1 MRFSLCCFLLLFCSN
16 AYTSAAE
23 PARETPITDADR
35 EHWAYQPL
43 KKPAV
48 PKGKDETGWART
60 PIDAFILEK
69 LERKQISPQR
79 EANRATLLR
88 RVSFDLIGLPPT
100 PDEVAAFAKDAS
112 PDAFERAVE
121 RLLASPHYGERWGQH
136 WLDLARFAETDGFEH
151 DRTRPE
157 AWKYRDW
164 VIRALNRDLGY
175 DEFISLQLAGDELR
189 PGDTDAAI
197 ATMFCLAGPD
207 MPDINDQS
215 LRRHNLLNE
224 MTGTVGSA
232 LMAMQFGCA
241 QCHDHKYDPISQ
253 GDFFR
258 LRAFFDPA
266 VTVKKDQLVRG
277 MFEKTTKPEPS
288 VFYVRGDVTRPGD
301 ELAPA
306 FPRVINASEKKVPAP
321 PDGAKTTQRR
331 AALAKWLTDHEHP
344 LTARVI
350 VNRLWQ
356 HHFGRGLSTT
366 PSDFG
371 IVGEEPSHA
380 ALLDWLAVELIEHDW
395 SLKHVQRLIVTSA
408 VYRQGVRG
416 SEFGVQDGAEKSS
429 ELNPEPRIPNPPPDL
444 FASFPRQRLTAE
456 AVRDAMLAV
465 SGQLNAR
472 AGGPG
477 VMPPLAKEVEITLLG
492 GQWQVSPEPEDH
504 VRRSVYIFARRNL
517 RYPLL
522 EAFDKADPNQ
532 TCAARHVSTT
542 APQAL
547 VMLNSRFSLDTARRL
562 AGKAWQETTDLD
574 RVVERIYLYSLS
586 RLPSD
591 KEQSLARDFLAKQ
604 AALLVAEK
612 RAADGLALPDPQAA
626 GVSAQQAAALVDFC
640 LAILNTSEFVYVE

>member
-1 MRFSLCCFLLLFCSN
+1 MRTRLAIALLLIYGIP
-16 AYTSAAE
+16 ALAAD
-23 PARETPITDADR
+23 PPRESPISDTER

-43 KKPAV
+43 KKPSI
-48 PKGKDETGWART
+48 PKVKDEIAWART

-69 LERKQISPQR
+69 LERKNIAPQQD
-79 EANRATLLR
+79 ANKAALLR
-88 RVSFDLIGLPPT
+88 RVTFDLIGLPPT
-100 PDEVAAFAKDAS
+100 PEEVLAFENDQS
-112 PDAFERAVE
+112 PEAFERVVD
-121 RLLASPHYGERWGQH
+121 RLLASPQYGERWGQH
-136 WLDLARFAETDGFEH
+136 WLDLARWAETDGFEH

-175 DEFISLQLAGDELR
+175 DEFIAMQLAGDELR
-189 PGDTDAAI
+189 PDDSDAAV

-207 MPDINDQS
+207 MPDINDQN

-266 VTVKKDQLVRG
+266 VKVKKDQLVRG
-277 MFEKTTKPEPS
+277 MIEKTSMPEPS
-288 VFYVRGDVTRPGD
+288 YFYVRGDVTRPAI
-301 ELAPA
+301 EVAPA
-306 FPRVINASEKKVPAP
+306 FPRVINAADKAVTPLELTKST
-321 PDGAKTTQRR
+321 GRR
-331 AALAKWLTDHEHP
+331 AALAKWLTQPDHP

-350 VNRLWQ
+350 ANRLWQ
-356 HHFGRGLSTT
+356 HHFGRGVSTT

-371 IVGEEPSHA
+371 LVGEEPSHP
-380 ALLDWLAVELIEHDW
+380 ALLDWLAAELIEHQW
-395 SLKHVQRLIVTSA
+395 SLKHVQRMIVTSA
-408 VYRQGVRG
+408 VYRQRG
-416 SEFGVQDGAEKSS
+416 QGSVVSVQEGKAAA
-429 ELNPEPRIPNPPPDL
+429 DL
-444 FASFPRQRLTAE
+444 LASFPRQRLTAE
-456 AVRDAMLAV
+456 SVRDAMLLA
-465 SGQLNAR
+465 SGQLNTE

-522 EAFDKADPNQ
+522 EAFDKADPNL

-547 VMLNSRFSLDTARRL
+547 LMLNSRFSLDCARRL
-562 AGKAWQETTDLD
+562 AGRAFLESGGDMD
-574 RVVERIYLYSLS
+574 RTVERIYLYALS
-586 RLPSD
+586 RSPSE
-591 KEQSLARDFLAKQ
+591 KEHSLAKNFLAKQ
-604 AALLVAEK
+604 TALLVAEK
-612 RAADGLALPDPQAA
+612 RSKESLALPEPNAA
-626 GVSAQQAAALVDFC
+626 NLSAEQAAALTDIA
-640 LAILNTSEFVYVE
+640 LAILNTSEFVYVD